1 MTSLL
6 YTGKFEVF
14 TIKNTNAFYC
24 FKIPAKLLPNTY
36 IKSVSFG
43 CIYYNNRAI
52 EAYSK
57 FENNVLFW
65 YNESDIWQLNQ
76 KNYQYYWVAIG

>member
-1 MTSLL
+1 MLF
-6 YTGKFEVF
+6 YTGEFEVF
-14 TIKNTNAFYC
+14 TIKNMNTFYC
-24 FKIPAKLLPNTY
+24 FEIPAKLLPNTY

-43 CIYYNNRAI
+43 YIYYNSRAT

-65 YNESDIWQLNQ
+65 YNENDTWQLNQ
-76 KNYQYYWVAIG
+76 KNCQYYWVAIG